1 MDVRY
6 ALSILTLVTALSVP
20 VLSASAQGD
29 SCVTALVVTHG
40 LHHADGPSTGE
51 ASPGCGAG
59 GTHADWYKYIATFT
73 GTINITS
80 CSSGNE
86 PSDDTYL
93 NVFTGDCGALTCV
106 GFNDDMGNNNC
117 PGYFFATYLDI
128 AVTEGETYFIVW
140 SNVFNSDDFD
150 WNLTECFGTVQGNTY
165 NDANSN
171 GAQDAGE
178 MQVGVMLAVNP
189 GGHFVYASQ
198 NPYSFCT
205 EAGTYTISVPNPPL
219 YYTAVPATHDY
230 TVATQGQL
238 VTNMDFA
245 FQPIP
250 GMYDGRADIW
260 GWNPWIGNET
270 TYGRDARVHR
280 PDDVSDR
287 DREGRGHG
295 GAHARRPDRLRL
307 EPAGTHQQQRTN
319 SHMDGEQHG
328 SRSHRVHQRDLP
340 HG

>member
-59 GTHADWYKYIATFT
+59 GTHADWYKFIATFT

-270 TYGRDARVHR
+270 TYHITYRNVGT
-280 PDDVSDR
+280 
-287 DREGRGHG
+287 
-295 GAHARRPDRLRL
+295 
-307 EPAGTHQQQRTN
+307 EPLSGT
-319 SHMDGEQHG
+319 
-328 SRSHRVHQRDLP
+328 
-340 HG
+340 